1 MHNHLFCFGFGYS
14 AQHLVKILIAQNN
27 NWEISGTKR
36 IVSEQEKDI
45 QTICLNKFSLDL
57 TIPLNTTHI
66 LISIPPIESQDIVLQ
81 NFLPQLTALPNL
93 KWIGYISSTGVYG
106 NHQGRIVSELSVTTP
121 SNLRNQTRLITEQA
135 WLRLFQIHNLPI
147 VIFRASGIYGHK
159 RNILLRIKSDKKV
172 KIINDQDILFSRIHI
187 EDMVNIIF
195 ASMQKITP
203 EEIFNIADD
212 YPCAHSEV
220 VAYACNL
227 LGITAPP
234 EVNIEDK
241 EMSEM
246 MKEFYQDSKKVS
258 NAKVKEF
265 FNFKLRYPSY
275 REGLLEL
282 LLSL

>member
-1 MHNHLFCFGFGYS
+1 
-14 AQHLVKILIAQNN
+14 
-27 NWEISGTKR
+27 
-36 IVSEQEKDI
+36 
-45 QTICLNKFSLDL
+45 
-57 TIPLNTTHI
+57 
-66 LISIPPIESQDIVLQ
+66 
-81 NFLPQLTALPNL
+81 
-93 KWIGYISSTGVYG
+93 
-106 NHQGRIVSELSVTTP
+106 
-121 SNLRNQTRLITEQA
+121 
-135 WLRLFQIHNLPI
+135 
-147 VIFRASGIYGHK
+147 
-159 RNILLRIKSDKKV
+159 
-172 KIINDQDILFSRIHI
+172 
-187 EDMVNIIF
+187 
-195 ASMQKITP
+195 MQKITP